1 MGGERRLPETP
12 SQTAGPYWS
21 MRLAASGENVLTTA
35 ETLGPRVRIEGR
47 VLDGDGKHIEDAL
60 VEVWQANAA
69 GRYRHPADDRDEAPL
84 DPAFT
89 GFGRAASDF
98 ETGEYWFETVKPG
111 QVPAPEGGLQAPH
124 LNVIVQGRGML
135 NPGFTRI
142 YFGDETEANEADPT
156 LARVAP
162 ERRATLIAELVEA
175 EPTPTY
181 RFDVRF
187 QGPDE
192 TVFFDV

>member
-1 MGGERRLPETP
+1 MMAGDRLPETP

-21 MRLAASGENVLTTA
+21 MRLGAVGENVLGTP

-60 VEVWQANAA
+60 LELWQANAA
-69 GRYRHPADDRDEAPL
+69 GRYRHPADDRDDVPL

-98 ETGEYWFETVKPG
+98 ETGEYWFGTVKPG
-111 QVPAPEGGLQAPH
+111 RVPTADGALQAPH

-135 NPGFTRI
+135 NPTFTRI
-142 YFGDETEANEADPT
+142 YFADETEANAADPV
-156 LARVAP
+156 LAQVPAD
-162 ERRATLIAELVEA
+162 RRHTLIAELVEA